1 MYKYTPPR
9 TNKTGLIIP
18 LFLFAAA
25 AICLLFSAIGLGNRL
40 SLQLI
45 AVICLTAG
53 IQITTRY
60 RLCSFTYIISERTK
74 TDDMDPDTIG
84 SSNGQDIGTISLSVI
99 RTQGK
104 YSRTVAV
111 LPLSGIVDVLN
122 TRAETKKKHTG
133 IKHYYNF
140 CANMYPQTSW
150 IVVFIQDDKKTAINL
165 EPDETILGYIIK
177 QRKSDI

>member
-9 TNKTGLIIP
+9 TNKTGLVIP

-25 AICLLFSAIGLGNRL
+25 AICLLFSVMGFGNGL

-74 TDDMDPDTIG
+74 TDDMDPDAIG
-84 SSNGQDIGTISLSVI
+84 SSYGQDTGTLSLSVI

-104 YSRTVAV
+104 YIRTVAV

-122 TRAETKKKHTG
+122 TRAEAEKKHIG

-140 CANMYPQTSW
+140 CANMFPQTPW
-150 IVVFIQDDKKTAINL
+150 IIVYMQDDKITAINL

>member
-9 TNKTGLIIP
+9 TNKTGLVIP

-25 AICLLFSAIGLGNRL
+25 AICLLFLAADLGNRL

-60 RLCSFTYIISERTK
+60 RLYSFTYLISERNK
-74 TDDMDPDTIG
+74 TDNMDPDAIG
-84 SSNGQDIGTISLSVI
+84 SSTVQDIGTISLSVI
-99 RTQGK
+99 RTRGT

-122 TRAETKKKHTG
+122 TRTEAEKKHTV

-140 CANMYPQTSW
+140 CVNMFPQTSW
-150 IVVFIQDDKKTAINL
+150 IIIFMQENKKTAINL

-177 QRKSDI
+177 QKKSDI